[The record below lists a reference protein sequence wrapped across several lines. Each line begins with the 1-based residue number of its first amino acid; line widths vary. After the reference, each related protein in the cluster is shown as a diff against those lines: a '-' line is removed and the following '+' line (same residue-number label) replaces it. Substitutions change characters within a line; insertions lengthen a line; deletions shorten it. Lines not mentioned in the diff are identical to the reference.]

1 MGWSS
6 GSRLFG
12 RIVEELEDEVPDL
25 DTRMGIYRVLIPLFE
40 DEDCDTLEEVLGL
53 DTAFDEVWQELYP
66 ELEEDEE

>member
-40 DEDCDTLEEVLGL
+40 DEDCDTLEECLGL